1 VIGIAVNTFFADNR
15 SIAKRTWFGKKS
27 FHANSVYQ
35 A

>member
-15 SIAKRTWFGKKS
+15 GTAKRAWLGKKS

>member
-15 SIAKRTWFGKKS
+15 NIAKWAWFGKKS